1 MKLQSLAAVHPVQVQ
16 ALAGQASADGSSA
29 QTGQASSREAALREA
44 LPSRQAGDGSGRAAR
59 TATSVLRSI
68 SNSSQGSSAH
78 ASSRM
83 QTVVVRQSDD
93 VQTQDDS
100 TDDSIALPNELDVAI
115 AVWANAAVENASD
128 DSDEGAQV
136 RERPTHRR
144 ITRDGGRQQQRGQQ
158 QQPHQQPQKQDKEE
172 SPTRVAERRDGK
184 QAAQASNDGLV
195 DETQASDQRPPAGP
209 AGGSPWTLHQGARST
224 ARVAA
229 VASTAPARRQLRRQV
244 AETETEI
251 ETEIETESILTSHE
265 SSSDTVAAL
274 MWALAAMVVAIIAT
288 LLLTVFSDSALE
300 TDPDTG
306 RHEAPH
312 HEERRDR

>member
-1 MKLQSLAAVHPVQVQ
+1 MKLQSLAAVHSAQVQ
-16 ALAGQASADGSSA
+16 ALAEQASADGSLA
-29 QTGQASSREAALREA
+29 QAGPAAARDAALREA
-44 LPSRQAGDGSGRAAR
+44 LPSRQAGDGSGRTGR
-59 TATSVLRSI
+59 TGTSVLRSI
-68 SNSSQGSSAH
+68 SNSSQGAH

-83 QTVVVRQSDD
+83 QMVVVRQSDD

-115 AVWANAAVENASD
+115 ADWASAAVESASD
-128 DSDEGAQV
+128 DSDESAEV
-136 RERPTHRR
+136 RHRPTHRR

-172 SPTRVAERRDGK
+172 PPTRVAERREGK
-184 QAAQASNDGLV
+184 RTGQVGNDGLV
-195 DETQASDQRPPAGP
+195 DETQPGDQRPPAGP

-224 ARVAA
+224 ARIAPL
-229 VASTAPARRQLRRQV
+229 ASTAPARRRA
-244 AETETEI
+244 AET

-274 MWALAAMVVAIIAT
+274 MWAMAAMVVAIIAT
-288 LLLTVFSDSALE
+288 LLLTVFSGSADE

-306 RHEAPH
+306 HHEAPRR
-312 HEERRDR
+312 EERRDR